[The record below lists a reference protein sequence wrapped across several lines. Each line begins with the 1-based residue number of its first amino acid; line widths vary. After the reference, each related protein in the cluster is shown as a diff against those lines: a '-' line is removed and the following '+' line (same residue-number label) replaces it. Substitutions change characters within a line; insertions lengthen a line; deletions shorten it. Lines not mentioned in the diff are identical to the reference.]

1 MKQNIMKQL
10 SMCVAVYELLTALLA
25 LELALPGEILK
36 HMHSMQYQ
44 FNTLY
49 RTGLRYIHTLISA

>member
-10 SMCVAVYELLTALLA
+10 SMCVAVYELLTVLFA
-25 LELALPGEILK
+25 LELALPREILK

-44 FNTLY
+44 FNTY
-49 RTGLRYIHTLISA
+49 RTGLRYIRILISA